1 MDELP
6 EKLNRYH
13 WLSLLIISILIIL
26 NGWKFHINCPI
37 IFKGN
42 NVIIAGTI
50 ASLFGVV
57 AIIGIRIFDYCQ
69 EKKFEKI
76 IRKRLEYE
84 LETNLEVINDN
95 IYIIKH
101 SLLPF
106 EELGLIENIILT
118 SLINTLKVAIIPK
131 GAVDYILIFKTA
143 TENINNA
150 IKNRNLKSAL
160 KESLIARL
168 ALIESFKYLGLEQQ
182 YSKYLLKGINYQLT
196 PEDIT

>member
-95 IYIIKH
+95 IYITKCQFIMKC
-101 SLLPF
+101 
-106 EELGLIENIILT
+106 NQ
-118 SLINTLKVAIIPK
+118 
-131 GAVDYILIFKTA
+131 
-143 TENINNA
+143 
-150 IKNRNLKSAL
+150 KS
-160 KESLIARL
+160 
-168 ALIESFKYLGLEQQ
+168 
-182 YSKYLLKGINYQLT
+182 
-196 PEDIT
+196 